1 MSGDQKNIDRILGEY
16 RKQVLRWN
24 DQINLVSRKDTTNRL
39 DGLIQQCRNCWD
51 HLVDPEIS
59 DLGKAARIWYFDLGS
74 GAGLPGIVWH
84 VLMTAADLSVRTLL
98 VEPREKRAWFLE
110 RVAHQAGGEFP
121 LVAAN
126 RWGDAGTTD
135 RAEEFSEGPPS
146 HVLISLKALR
156 LPDSDVLE
164 GLAPYLEGLEGL
176 KEAPGSETSLIIA
189 RFYPS
194 DQIWSEELAGEL
206 DIPPKDQARTAAA
219 HYFISEGGGVLPPA
233 TLPGASLV
241 LSSYKIQAC

>member
-1 MSGDQKNIDRILGEY
+1 MSGDPKKIDRILGEY

-24 DQINLVSRKDTTNRL
+24 DQINLVSRKDTVNRL
-39 DGLIQQCRNCWD
+39 DGLIRQCRNCWD
-51 HLVDPEIS
+51 RLVDPGIS

-84 VLMTAADLSVRTLL
+84 VQMTAADLSVRTLL

-110 RVAHQAGGEFP
+110 RVAHQAGGEPP

-126 RWGDAGTTD
+126 RWGSAGTTD
-135 RAEEFSEGPPS
+135 RAEEFPEGPPS
-146 HVLISLKALR
+146 HVLISLKALY
-156 LPDSDVLE
+156 LTDSDVLE
-164 GLAPYLEGLEGL
+164 GLAPYLEGPEDPNPV
-176 KEAPGSETSLIIA
+176 PGGQISLIIA
-189 RFYPS
+189 RFYPP

-206 DIPPKDQARTAAA
+206 DIPPKDQDRTAAT
-219 HYFISEGGGVLPPA
+219 HHFISEGGRVLPPA

-241 LSSYKIQAC
+241 LSRYKIQAR

>member
-1 MSGDQKNIDRILGEY
+1 MSGDPKNIDRSLGEY

-24 DQINLVSRKDTTNRL
+24 DQINLVSRKDTANIL
-39 DGLIQQCRNCWD
+39 DGLIRQCRNSWD
-51 HLVDPEIS
+51 QLADPEIS
-59 DLGKAARIWYFDLGS
+59 DLGEAARIWYFDLGS

-84 VLMTAADLSVRTLL
+84 VQMAAADLSVRILL

-110 RVAHQAGGEFP
+110 RVAHQVGGESP

-135 RAEEFSEGPPS
+135 RAEEFSEGAPS
-146 HVLISLKALR
+146 HILISLKALH

-164 GLAPYLEGLEGL
+164 GLTPYLDSAKIPIMTQGGEI
-176 KEAPGSETSLIIA
+176 SLIIA
-189 RFYPS
+189 RFYPP

-206 DIPPKDQARTAAA
+206 DIPPKDQARTAAT
-219 HYFISEGGGVLPPA
+219 HHFISEGSRVLPPA

-241 LSSYKIQAC
+241 LSRYKIQTR